1 MALLTVQTVTAAGIT
16 AAAPVQITA
25 WSGTGD
31 TIASSDVGD
40 RGVVAEIAN
49 ASGGSLDFRISDPG
63 FTPAGNAAANGYT
76 TVTVPTGGQGARVW
90 IGRNNVD
97 PATGVVKVGASTS
110 NAAFTVRL
118 IRY

>member
-1 MALLTVQTVTAAGIT
+1 MASLTVQIVTAVGVT

-31 TIASSDVGD
+31 TITLAQVGD
-40 RGVVAEIAN
+40 RGVVAEITN
-49 ASGGSLDFRISDPG
+49 GSGGSLDFRVSDPG
-63 FTPAGNAAANGYT
+63 VTPAGNTAANGYT
-76 TVTVPTGGQGARVW
+76 ALAVANSASAR
-90 IGRNNVD
+90 ILITKNNVD
-97 PATGVVKVGASTS
+97 PATGAVKIGASTS